1 MSRRFGTTEETRAA
15 ILTAA
20 EELFRRVGYAK
31 TAVADI
37 AEVLRMSSANIYRY
51 FPSKSAINNAI
62 CDRLM
67 ATLEIE
73 MQAAVARPGTA
84 AARLRDLI
92 LTLNRRHREL
102 FTRERRVHDMVE
114 AAMAENWASIE
125 AHISTSERF
134 AADLIR
140 DGIATG
146 EFGPGD
152 AEALGTTVIG
162 ACCSLL
168 HPTVI
173 AQCTDETEYERDAE
187 RVVWLLIEALRN
199 PNRSA
204 MP

>member
-1 MSRRFGTTEETRAA
+1 MARRFSSSGETKAA
-15 ILTAA
+15 ILDAA

-37 AEVLRMSSANIYRY
+37 AAALHMSPANIYRF

-67 ATLEIE
+67 ATLHRE
-73 MQAAVARPGTA
+73 MQAAVK
-84 AARLRDLI
+84 RLH
-92 LTLNRRHREL
+92 RRHREL
-102 FTRERRVHDMVE
+102 FTQERRVHDMVE

-125 AHISTSERF
+125 THISTCDTI
-134 AADLIR
+134 AAGVIR
-140 DGIATG
+140 DGIEDG

-152 AEALGTTVIG
+152 AKALGETVMG

-173 AQCTDETEYERDAE
+173 AQCADEVEHERDAE
-187 RVVWLLIEALRN
+187 RVVWLLLEALRN

>member
-1 MSRRFGTTEETRAA
+1 MSRRFSSADETRAA
-15 ILTAA
+15 ILDAA

-37 AEVLRMSSANIYRY
+37 AAALHMSPANIYRF

-67 ATLEIE
+67 ATLRLE
-73 MQAAVARPGTA
+73 MQAAVERPGTA
-84 AARLRDLI
+84 SARLRDLI
-92 LTLNRRHREL
+92 LTLNRRHREV
-102 FTRERRVHDMVE
+102 FTQERRVHDMVE

-125 AHISTSERF
+125 AHIATCDSI
-134 AADLIR
+134 AAGVIR
-140 DGIATG
+140 DGIEAG
-146 EFGPGD
+146 EFAPGD
-152 AEALGTTVIG
+152 AEALGETVMG

-173 AQCTDETEYERDAE
+173 AQCADEVDYERDAE
-187 RVVWLLIEALRN
+187 RVVWLLLEGLRN